1 MKKTKI
7 AAILLAAT
15 TLALSS
21 CTIGGSKSSGK
32 KKKSSSGS
40 ITSVTSGSGGS
51 GSTSTSGEQPGE
63 VTLSSIAVS
72 GQQTTY
78 YVGDT
83 FVKPTVTASYSDGSS
98 KNVTNS
104 ATFSGYNLSSA
115 GSQTVNVSYTEAGVT
130 KDASYGITVKA
141 AAWDS
146 TTVSTMTSHLDGV
159 TLPFTKGTWEWEDDG
174 SENELYGLCNDS
186 TTSAVTAVY
195 QAATDW
201 EYLGLDDYGDPL
213 FAKTTQSEG
222 TVTVNIYE
230 NSYYKVIVYAS
241 FAPKQERTTDTDWPE
256 EYKEV
261 MHYILGGTEELPF
274 FQFGE
279 DYEIADYGL
288 QAGVFYLE
296 FYDSYTAEDLTSD
309 YIEVVEAA
317 GYTFLRTDDYGDPV
331 YGKTTEEGTI
341 ELNIYNYEEY
351 GNCVDASFICN
362 KETSAMW
369 PSFEELTAFETGAGF
384 SVPQFEATS
393 YTYYSRYGYVFI
405 ETETSDNLAVAYS
418 TAAEALGYIHSYYP
432 TSGDVQYGS
441 VTDWEETFNFSY
453 SILGHEQESESEE
466 EESTIVITGFQ
477 LQMELT
483 DPESEFVET
492 WPEEQISEYLAGFK
506 IEGVTVPVLDDPLSK
521 KFKVAV
527 LPYED
532 VLAEYLEYYALYIEA
547 GMIDLATVEGWAAE
561 DSGFFVQAYDAAG
574 TGAATY
580 NAKFDSTWENVTQE
594 GDTSTSWSKNGVTV
608 VVTQGTYYTQVQ
620 IVEPA
625 PAPSDPITVET
636 TIEAYATANSWSNS
650 GKYSTAKLD
659 EVITATASD
668 GTNNGKYY
676 TSDQTW
682 RFYGSESGTLTLS
695 AEAGYSIQSVTIVFT
710 LKDSGKLLFG
720 GAEVTSGTAVEVNDS
735 SAVFSVGGES
745 KGKVFV
751 KSISVTYVA
760 E

>member
-40 ITSVTSGSGGS
+40 VTTAISGSEGS
-51 GSTSTSGEQPGE
+51 SNS
-63 VTLSSIAVS
+63 S
-72 GQQTTY
+72 GQPIVVVLQSINISPGAQTTY

-83 FVKPTVTASYSDGSS
+83 FVKPSVSATYSDGSV
-98 KNVTNS
+98 KDVTNS
-104 ATFSGYNLSSA
+104 ATFTGYNLSNT
-115 GSQTVNVSYTEAGVT
+115 GTQTVTVSYSEDGVT
-130 KDASYGITVKA
+130 KTTSYTITVKA
-141 AAWDS
+141 LAWDS
-146 TTVSTMTSHLDGV
+146 TVAATMSSHLDGV
-159 TLPFTKGTWEWEDDG
+159 VLPFAKGTWEWDDFE
-174 SENELYGLCNDS
+174 SSTELYGLCNDS
-186 TTSAVTAVY
+186 TTSAVTAIY

-201 EYLGLDDYGDPL
+201 EYLGVDSYGDPL
-213 FAKTTQSEG
+213 FAKTTQSKG

-256 EYKEV
+256 EYKEI
-261 MHYILGGTEELPF
+261 MHYVLGGTEELPF
-274 FQFGE
+274 YQFGE
-279 DYEIADYGL
+279 NYEIASYGL
-288 QAGVFYLE
+288 LYLE
-296 FYDSYTAEDLTSD
+296 FYDSFNQDLTTE
-309 YIEVVEAA
+309 YCAVVEGA
-317 GYTFLRTDDYGDPV
+317 GYEHLRDDEYGDPV
-331 YGKTTEEGTI
+331 YGKSTSEGTI
-341 ELNIYNYEEY
+341 ELNIYYYDEY
-351 GNCVDASFICN
+351 GNCVDVSFIPN

-369 PSFEELTAFETGAGF
+369 PSFQELTDFEEAVGF
-384 SVPQFEATS
+384 EVPHFEAES
-393 YTYYSRYGYVFI
+393 YTYYSRYGNIFI
-405 ETETSDNLAVAYS
+405 ETETTENLATAYS
-418 TAAEALGYIHSYYP
+418 QAAEALGHIHTPS
-432 TSGDVQYGS
+432 TSFEGDVVGGTL
-441 VTDWEETFNFSY
+441 TDWEETFSLEY
-453 SILGHEQESESEE
+453 GVLSHEE
-466 EESTIVITGFQ
+466 EGATEEDDPVEVIDGFLLQFGLTEPEST
-477 LQMELT
+477 
-483 DPESEFVET
+483 FVET
-492 WPEEQISEYLAGFK
+492 WPEEQISKYLAGFE
-506 IEGVTVPVLDDPLSK
+506 IEDVTLPVLDDPLSK

-527 LPYED
+527 LLYED
-532 VLAEYLEYYALYIEA
+532 VLAEYLELYAPYIEI
-547 GMIDLATVEGWAAE
+547 GWIDLATVEAWAAE
-561 DSGFFVQAYDAAG
+561 DSGFFITSYDKEG

-580 NAKFDSTWENVTQE
+580 NAKFDSSWENVTQE
-594 GDTSTSWSKNGVTV
+594 SDTSTSWSKNGVTV
-608 VVTQGTYYTQVQ
+608 VVLQGGYYTQVQ

-625 PAPSDPITVET
+625 SAPSDPITIET
-636 TIEAYATANSWSNS
+636 TIEAYATANSWSN
-650 GKYSTAKLD
+650 GVKYSTAKLD

-682 RFYGSESGTLTLS
+682 RLYGSESGTLTLS

-720 GAEVTSGTAVEVNDS
+720 GAEVTSGTAVEVNDL

>member
-40 ITSVTSGSGGS
+40 VTTSISGSKGS
-51 GSTSTSGEQPGE
+51 
-63 VTLSSIAVS
+63 SSSS
-72 GQQTTY
+72 GQPIVVVLQSITASGMQTTY

-83 FVKPTVTASYSDGSS
+83 FVKPTVSATYSDGST

-104 ATFSGYNLSSA
+104 ATFTGYNLSNT
-115 GSQTVNVSYTEAGVT
+115 GTQTVTVSYSEDGVT
-130 KDASYGITVKA
+130 KTTSYTITVKA
-141 AAWDS
+141 LAWDS
-146 TTVSTMTSHLDGV
+146 TVVATMSSHLDGV
-159 TLPFTKGTWEWEDDG
+159 VLPFAKGTWEWTDNG
-174 SENELYGLCNDS
+174 SSTELYGLCNDS
-186 TTSAVTAVY
+186 TTATVTAIY

-201 EYLGLDDYGDPL
+201 EYLGVDSYGDPL

-230 NSYYKVIVYAS
+230 NSTYKVIVYAS
-241 FAPKQERTTDTDWPE
+241 FAEKQERTTDTDWSA
-256 EYKEV
+256 EYKEI
-261 MHYILGGTEELPF
+261 MHYVLGGSEELPF
-274 FQFGE
+274 YQFGE
-279 DYEIADYGL
+279 NYEIASYGL
-288 QAGVFYLE
+288 LYLE
-296 FYDSYTAEDLTSD
+296 FYDSFNQDLTTE
-309 YIEVVEAA
+309 YCAVVEEA
-317 GYTFLRTDDYGDPV
+317 GYTHLRDDDYGDPV
-331 YGKTTEEGTI
+331 YGKTTSEGTI
-341 ELNIYNYEEY
+341 ELNIYYYNEY
-351 GNCVDASFICN
+351 GNCVDVSFIPN

-369 PSFEELTAFETGAGF
+369 PSFQELTDFEEAVGF
-384 SVPQFEATS
+384 EVPHFEAES
-393 YTYYSRYGYVFI
+393 YTYYSRYGNIFI
-405 ETETSDNLAVAYS
+405 ETETTENLATAYS
-418 TAAEALGYIHSYYP
+418 QAAEALGYIHIPS
-432 TSGDVQYGS
+432 TSSSGDVTSGT
-441 VTDWEETFNFSY
+441 VTNWEETFSLQY
-453 SILGHEQESESEE
+453 GVLTHEE
-466 EESTIVITGFQ
+466 EGATEEDDPVEVIDGFRLQFGLTEPEST
-477 LQMELT
+477 
-483 DPESEFVET
+483 FVET
-492 WPEEQISEYLAGFK
+492 WPEEQISEYLAGFA
-506 IEGVTVPVLDDPLSK
+506 IEGVTLPVLDDPLSK

-527 LPYED
+527 NAYDD
-532 VLAEYLEYYALYIEA
+532 VLAEYLDYYAEYIEA
-547 GMIDLATVEGWAAE
+547 GSIDLATVKGWAAE
-561 DSGFFVQAYDAAG
+561 DSGFFIISYDQEG

-580 NAKFDSTWENVTQE
+580 NAKFDSTWENVTEE
-594 GDTSTSWSKNGVTV
+594 GATSTSWSKNGVTV
-608 VVTQGTYYTQVQ
+608 VVSQGGYYTQVQ

-625 PAPSDPITVET
+625 PAPSDPITIET
-636 TIEAYATANSWSNS
+636 TIEAYATANSWSN
-650 GKYSTAKLD
+650 GVKYSTAKLD
-659 EVITATASD
+659 DVITATASD

-682 RFYGSESGTLTLS
+682 RLYGSESGTLTLS

>member
-40 ITSVTSGSGGS
+40 VTTSISGSKGS
-51 GSTSTSGEQPGE
+51 
-63 VTLSSIAVS
+63 SSSS
-72 GQQTTY
+72 GQPIVVVLQSITASGMQTTY

-83 FVKPTVTASYSDGSS
+83 FVKPTVSATYSDGST

-104 ATFSGYNLSSA
+104 ATFTGYNLSNT
-115 GSQTVNVSYTEAGVT
+115 GTQTVTVSYSEDGVT
-130 KDASYGITVKA
+130 KTTSYTITVKA
-141 AAWDS
+141 LAWDS
-146 TTVSTMTSHLDGV
+146 TVVATMSSHLDGV
-159 TLPFTKGTWEWEDDG
+159 VLPFAKGTWEWTDNG
-174 SENELYGLCNDS
+174 SSTELYGLCNDS
-186 TTSAVTAVY
+186 TTATVTAIY

-201 EYLGLDDYGDPL
+201 EYLGVDSYGDPL

-230 NSYYKVIVYAS
+230 NSTYKVIVYAS
-241 FAPKQERTTDTDWPE
+241 FAEKQERTTDTDWSA
-256 EYKEV
+256 EYKEI
-261 MHYILGGTEELPF
+261 MHYVLGGSEELPF
-274 FQFGE
+274 YQFGE
-279 DYEIADYGL
+279 NYEIASYGL
-288 QAGVFYLE
+288 LYLE
-296 FYDSYTAEDLTSD
+296 FYDSFNQDLTTE
-309 YIEVVEAA
+309 YCAVVEEA
-317 GYTFLRTDDYGDPV
+317 GYTHLRDDDYGDPV
-331 YGKTTEEGTI
+331 YGKTTSEGTI
-341 ELNIYNYEEY
+341 ELNIYYYNEY
-351 GNCVDASFICN
+351 GNCVDVSFIPN

-369 PSFEELTAFETGAGF
+369 PSFQELTDFEEAVGF
-384 SVPQFEATS
+384 EVPHFEAES
-393 YTYYSRYGYVFI
+393 YTYYSRYGNIFI
-405 ETETSDNLAVAYS
+405 ETETTENLATAYS
-418 TAAEALGYIHSYYP
+418 QAAEALGYIHIPS
-432 TSGDVQYGS
+432 TSSSGDVTSGT
-441 VTDWEETFNFSY
+441 VTNWEETFSLQY
-453 SILGHEQESESEE
+453 GVLTHEE
-466 EESTIVITGFQ
+466 EGATEEDDPVEVIDGFRLQFGLTEPEST
-477 LQMELT
+477 
-483 DPESEFVET
+483 FVET
-492 WPEEQISEYLAGFK
+492 WPEEQISEYLAGFA

-527 LPYED
+527 NAYDD
-532 VLAEYLEYYALYIEA
+532 VLAEYLDYYAEYIEA
-547 GMIDLATVEGWAAE
+547 GSIDLATVEGWAAE
-561 DSGFFVQAYDAAG
+561 DSGFFIISYDQEG

-580 NAKFDSTWENVTQE
+580 NAKFDSSWENVTQE

-608 VVTQGTYYTQVQ
+608 VVSQGGYYTQVQ

-625 PAPSDPITVET
+625 PAPSDPITIET
-636 TIEAYATANSWSNS
+636 TIEAYATANSWSN
-650 GKYSTAKLD
+650 GVKYSTAKLD
-659 EVITATASD
+659 DVITATASD

-682 RFYGSESGTLTLS
+682 RLYGSESGTLTLS